1 MSITDENGGITVS
14 LLYFALVFH
23 PVLLQLCL
31 FDDIESFFMAVHGP
45 NREETTIMT
54 MSRYVF
60 LLCECV
66 TDVFVARVH
75 SIFLYDSYLLC

>member
-1 MSITDENGGITVS
+1 MSIIYENGGITVPY
-14 LLYFALVFH
+14 LYFLLVFY
-23 PVLLQLCL
+23 PMPLPLCL
-31 FDDIESFFMAVHGP
+31 FDDIDSFFMELHGP